1 MYIVLN
7 MIYKWKEEEE
17 TKKMRNLTDTQ
28 VEETK
33 LGIWFEKI
41 INGREYT
48 LYHFDCLA
56 RINFLTID
64 CYFAIFFSLFFFYWK
79 IVVVSDVHT
88 FYFKKKEKFL
98 NSLFKIQIFA
108 LKEVWILCSKKKGNL
123 NSRIQNLLC
132 PCYLSMPFCDK
143 KWRCNLSKLNCYNML
158 IFTYLRLKLL
168 HYKIWQKVF
177 ILI

>member
-108 LKEVWILCSKKKGNL
+108 LKEVWILCSKKKEIW
-123 NSRIQNLLC
+123 IQGYKTFCVLVTCLC
-132 PCYLSMPFCDK
+132 LFVIKSEDVIYQS
-143 KWRCNLSKLNCYNML
+143 L
-158 IFTYLRLKLL
+158 IA
-168 HYKIWQKVF
+168 I
-177 ILI
+177 IC

>member
-1 MYIVLN
+1 MERRGRNKENEEFEGYSSRGDKVGN
-7 MIYKWKEEEE
+7 MVRENYKWKRVYIVPFWLFG
-17 TKKMRNLTDTQ
+17 TNQLSDDRLLFCNIL
-28 VEETK
+28 
-33 LGIWFEKI
+33 
-41 INGREYT
+41 
-48 LYHFDCLA
+48 
-56 RINFLTID
+56 
-64 CYFAIFFSLFFFYWK
+64 LFFFYWK

-158 IFTYLRLKLL
+158 IFTYLRLKHL
-168 HYKIWQKVF
+168 HYKIGQKVF